1 MDAALLRPRIAAP
14 IGWLAE
20 QAPDGRDRRRLI
32 ESCRAELVWARAD
45 WLETTAGRDGWQEAC
60 LPHEQAAARLL
71 EIWGLLHPLEHR
83 LGETIGRL
91 RAQRCAGWDV
101 AATLEDVRGYRR
113 DRRVLWRAFRDAACD
128 YGDQRAEL
136 GWTVS
141 ASGCVFQNARTVSNL
156 WRRAS

>member
-1 MDAALLRPRIAAP
+1 MDAALLRPRTAAP

-20 QAPDGRDRRRLI
+20 QAAAGLDRRWLI

-45 WLETTAGRDGWQEAC
+45 WLEITAGRDGWQEAC

-83 LGETIGRL
+83 LGEAIGRL

-113 DRRVLWRAFRDAACD
+113 DRRVLWQAFRDAAC
-128 YGDQRAEL
+128 GDQRAKL